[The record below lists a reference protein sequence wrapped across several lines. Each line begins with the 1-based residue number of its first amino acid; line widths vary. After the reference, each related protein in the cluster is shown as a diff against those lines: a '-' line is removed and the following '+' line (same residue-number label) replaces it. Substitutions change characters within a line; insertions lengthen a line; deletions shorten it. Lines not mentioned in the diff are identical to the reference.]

1 MLYIELII
9 KKLLAAI
16 GLFVLLELFTGG
28 KIIIKEIE
36 WTLTTFYF
44 LVSIILLNESKRLYQ
59 LAKERKELEDD
70 E

>member
-44 LVSIILLNESKRLYQ
+44 LVSIILLNDSKRLYQ
-59 LAKERKELEDD
+59 MDKERKELEDD